1 MFGPGFSTEVGFF
14 RGFGL
19 FSWIHEEVRVLSWI
33 FDPRGVFS
41 WIWTFSVDTRK
52 SEGFVIEDPRKNEF
66 FVVDFRRRWG
76 FSVDLDFF
84 RGSTKQ

>member
-1 MFGPGFSTEVGFF
+1 MGFF

-33 FDPRGVFS
+33 FDGGGVFS
-41 WIWTFSVDTRK
+41 WIWTFFVDPRE
-52 SEGFVIEDPRKNEF
+52 SEG

-76 FSVDLDFF
+76 FFVDLDYF
-84 RGSTKQ
+84 RGSMTK